1 MKSISLITLLL
12 LLIVPSTLSAI
23 TAEEI
28 INRMDAAETF
38 STSFSRG
45 EILTTDRFGQKT
57 STFNAW
63 TRGAYESLIEFTSV
77 AEKGQKVLRTK
88 GELYLFYP
96 DAQELIRLQGAALRQ
111 SLLGSDISYEDM
123 TGEKNTLSQYKATL
137 EGQESMGGRTCHI
150 LTLVA
155 KSRTVAYPV
164 QKIWVDTETFMI
176 WKAQYSTQ
184 NGRLLKEM
192 EVLETIEVEGRMFP
206 SRTAV
211 SDKLKKDSK
220 TIMVLTEMQID
231 PLLDPV
237 IFSLQNL
244 TW

>member
-1 MKSISLITLLL
+1 MKRICLIIITLTAL
-12 LLIVPSTLSAI
+12 VPFALPAS

-45 EILTTDRFGQKT
+45 EILSTDRFGQKT

-63 TRGAYESLIEFTSV
+63 ARGAEESLIEFTSV

-88 GELYLFYP
+88 GEIYLFYP

-123 TGEKNTLSQYKATL
+123 TGEKNTLAQYTATL
-137 EGQESMGGRTCHI
+137 EGQESVGGRLCHI
-150 LTLVA
+150 ITMVA

-192 EVLETIEVEGRMFP
+192 EVLETMEVDGRILP
-206 SRTAV
+206 SRTTV

-231 PLLDPV
+231 PPLDPS